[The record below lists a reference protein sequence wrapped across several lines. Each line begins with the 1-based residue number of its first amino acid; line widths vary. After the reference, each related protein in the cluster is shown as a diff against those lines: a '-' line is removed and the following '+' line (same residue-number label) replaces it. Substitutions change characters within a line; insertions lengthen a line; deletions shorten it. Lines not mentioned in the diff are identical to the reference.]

1 MFLAR
6 KKPDFRATEVIK
18 QQRQLCQI
26 LGGAALVAA
35 GGMGLQRYDANGG
48 GGGDRRRRTIWGT
61 RRRWKRWEKREAA
74 GWSSVRYCTGSCHEN
89 GLYFFLPFPFPPWM
103 VELPVNRGST
113 HNPLMRAQGK
123 PTFSLLM
130 RIHKDWIANAIIFE
144 SNFGGGQHVR
154 TRVTMGKQ
162 KSILHSNTVF
172 IPSIKTGCTPAYPL
186 NPTHG
191 AIAVADRQYKKNVY
205 DYQLVKNMNSNL
217 KKIFV
222 AATNE
227 KCIKVA
233 KDMVMG
239 YTDKSFVYL
248 MDWIYARYVQIT
260 TV

>member
-1 MFLAR
+1 
-6 KKPDFRATEVIK
+6 
-18 QQRQLCQI
+18 
-26 LGGAALVAA
+26 
-35 GGMGLQRYDANGG
+35 
-48 GGGDRRRRTIWGT
+48 
-61 RRRWKRWEKREAA
+61 
-74 GWSSVRYCTGSCHEN
+74 
-89 GLYFFLPFPFPPWM
+89 
-103 VELPVNRGST
+103 
-113 HNPLMRAQGK
+113 
-123 PTFSLLM
+123 
-130 RIHKDWIANAIIFE
+130 
-144 SNFGGGQHVR
+144 
-154 TRVTMGKQ
+154 MGKQ

-186 NPTHG
+186 NLPHG
-191 AIAVADRQYKKNVY
+191 DIAVADRKYQKNVY

-239 YTDKSFVYL
+239 YTDKSFVYM